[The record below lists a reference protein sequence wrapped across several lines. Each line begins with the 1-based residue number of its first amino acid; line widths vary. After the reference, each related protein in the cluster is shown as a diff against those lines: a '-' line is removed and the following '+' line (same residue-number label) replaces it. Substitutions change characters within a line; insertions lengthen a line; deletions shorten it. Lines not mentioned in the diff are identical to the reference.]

1 MKIKLAFRIAMI
13 TVIVLITGCSEDW
26 LDEKPPQLISTA
38 SLYTTLSGFEA
49 GLNGMYA
56 LVRQERKEVMQMNQ
70 HLLWVLLTSSGT
82 N

>member
-1 MKIKLAFRIAMI
+1 MKIKLAYRIAVI
-13 TVIVLITGCSEDW
+13 TVIVLITGCSEEW

-56 LVRQERKEVMQMNQ
+56 LVRQEREGSDANDATFALG
-70 HLLWVLLTSSGT
+70 HS
-82 N
+82 